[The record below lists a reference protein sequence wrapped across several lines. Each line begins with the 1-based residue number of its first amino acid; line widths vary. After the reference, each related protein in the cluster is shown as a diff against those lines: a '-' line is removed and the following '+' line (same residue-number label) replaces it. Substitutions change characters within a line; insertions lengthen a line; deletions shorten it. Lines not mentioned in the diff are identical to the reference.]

1 MFHVGC
7 GCPGV
12 GAIKTWSLDHKPK
25 GVSVSA
31 EGRVLVTFQE
41 ERLLQEL
48 SPDGAVL
55 KEIRLPDDMKSP
67 WHAVAV
73 PGSGGVYLV
82 CHGNVED
89 SMHRCAVGPQPE

>member
-1 MFHVGC
+1 M
-7 GCPGV
+7 
-12 GAIKTWSLDHKPK
+12 KTWSLEHKPK
-25 GVSVSA
+25 GVSVTT

-55 KEIRLPDDMKSP
+55 REIRLPADMKSP

-73 PGSGGVYLV
+73 PGAATGLYLV
-82 CHGNVED
+82 CHGNVD
-89 SMHRCAVGPQPE
+89 DAMHRSGIDVLMANKD